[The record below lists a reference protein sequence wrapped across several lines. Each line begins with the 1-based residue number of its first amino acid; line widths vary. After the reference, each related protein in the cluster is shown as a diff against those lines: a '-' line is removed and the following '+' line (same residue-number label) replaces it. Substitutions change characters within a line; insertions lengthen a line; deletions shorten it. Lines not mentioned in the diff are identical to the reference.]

1 MTKSKK
7 NTKVLKGG
15 LVCNKSQKLQS
26 QILIQMTGDKY
37 YLLSS
42 LKDAHQTVMTH
53 CNLLLQVSNY
63 KNVNNLWDRGYY
75 EINDKRNKLEKKK
88 YSDVFSE
95 KKGVPNS
102 YATNTIDDVPFKL
115 SVLYLF
121 YPLNDILESSNSLPK
136 PIIVNDTHQQE
147 GGSDD
152 ASFRIIDSDPRRI
165 IISVIIPGL
174 QDDIE
179 FNKGRFILK
188 IARTQGYSD
197 AYADEANIYNNLTE
211 LTKSDQTNNNNIV
224 KFFGSGKMIKKD
236 PISTNRGYTIN
247 LKDLSYIDETN
258 NYTYLLLENT
268 YEYKDFEIYIK
279 ELLEENEQTSPI
291 ATIFNSI
298 KTIMKTLGTFNNN
311 YNFFH
316 GDFHA
321 GNIKVKEGSPILH
334 VKLFDF
340 DFSAILDGNK
350 QYITKNVKLYGIQYN
365 NELIFNNNSIVL
377 SQDINILKKFCFL
390 FDYFRLWFNV
400 MLVIIRYD
408 KDMIQINVPAIQ
420 VSESPEPAFHEW
432 LSAQLSN
439 SSNEDKSPQ
448 IDWHSQFRGNSFY
461 NNIYCRIV
469 KPCTISSHNS
479 TPNTPQITF
488 EEQLKKLKEMSKH
501 SSDLSSN
508 FSSVIVGGARNGK
521 NSKKYKRLGVYKI
534 KNPSDNSIQYSRV
547 VWQLNKRYYLRDKSH
562 NYIPIYKKLIL
573 F

>member
-7 NTKVLKGG
+7 NTKFLKGG
-15 LVCNKSQKLQS
+15 LVCNTRQQLPS

-95 KKGVPNS
+95 KEGVPNS
-102 YATNTIDDVPFKL
+102 YADDVLFKL

-121 YPLNDILESSNSLPK
+121 YPLNDILESSKSLPK
-136 PIIVNDTHQQE
+136 PIIVNDTHQQKGQE
-147 GGSDD
+147 GGSD

-174 QDDIE
+174 QDE
-179 FNKGRFILK
+179 PNFNKGRFILK
-188 IARTQGYSD
+188 IARTKGYSD

-224 KFFGSGKMIKKD
+224 KFFGSGKMIKKN
-236 PISTNRGYTIN
+236 PISIISNYPIN
-247 LKDLSYIDETN
+247 LNELSYIDEKN

-279 ELLEENEQTSPI
+279 ELLEENTSSPI

-298 KTIMKTLGTFNNN
+298 KTIMNTLQTFNKN

-321 GNIKVKEGSPILH
+321 GNIKVKEGSSPNLH

-340 DFSAILDGNK
+340 DFSAILDGDK
-350 QYITKNVKLYGIQYN
+350 PYITKNVKLYGLQYN
-365 NELIFNNNSIVL
+365 NEPIFNENSIVL
-377 SQDINILKKFCFL
+377 SENIKLDILKYFCFL

-439 SSNEDKSPQ
+439 SSNAL
-448 IDWHSQFRGNSFY
+448 IDWNSQFRGNSFY

-469 KPCTISSHNS
+469 KPCAISSHNS